1 MDFFTLSPYAKPI
14 SKLRIKPGS
23 RRCILRLRIPPGR
36 MGTVVLALSLLS
48 TALLCPATAVLRIGA
63 FNIQAFGDSK
73 MSDESVAD
81 VIINV
86 STAGAAW
93 STWGWAVRRGRAGT
107 SAPALMGLCD
117 TVG

>member
-1 MDFFTLSPYAKPI
+1 MCKNE
-14 SKLRIKPGS
+14 K
-23 RRCILRLRIPPGR
+23 RRDHTEWQQEQRYTSVHRAILN
-36 MGTVVLALSLLS
+36 
-48 TALLCPATAVLRIGA
+48 IGA